1 MSTIIL
7 FTLVFLA
14 VAVTAT
20 IWHQDTE
27 IVKLENEVKQLE
39 IKIINLKRRLP

>member
-7 FTLVFLA
+7 FVLMFMA
-14 VAVTAT
+14 VAAT
-20 IWHQDTE
+20 IWKQDTD
-27 IVKLENEVKQLE
+27 IVKLENEVKLLK

>member
-1 MSTIIL
+1 MSTVIL
-7 FTLVFLA
+7 FVLLFLA
-14 VAVTAT
+14 MSVT

-27 IVKLENEVKQLE
+27 IVKLEKEIEQLK